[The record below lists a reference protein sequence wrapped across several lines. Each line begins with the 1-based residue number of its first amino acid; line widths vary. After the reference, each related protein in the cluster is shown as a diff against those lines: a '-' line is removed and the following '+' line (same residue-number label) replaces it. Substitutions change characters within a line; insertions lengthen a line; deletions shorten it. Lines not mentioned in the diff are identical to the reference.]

1 MGMKAP
7 RNITALLH
15 NISVGM
21 QNKRNISYLSLDT
34 GIIIKMSKKIGNLT
48 LYQLSAPLVGF
59 GVVF

>member
-34 GIIIKMSKKIGNLT
+34 GIIIKMLKKKIG
-48 LYQLSAPLVGF
+48 YPSYKQLNNGNINQLG
-59 GVVF
+59 